1 MGVDSTRRRAGAFL
15 ATGRPA
21 VRAAVER
28 FGAFGAA
35 AVTLRPAFLGAAFLG
50 AAFLSAAFLSATVR
64 AALRGAARFFATL
77 LVAALLFA
85 ALLLIALLLP
95 ALLFVA
101 AEARR
106 LAAATAGFRAA
117 VCFFATRLRAAAA
130 EVLLARFA
138 AFFRPPVAEPFR
150 FAITRSFRNVRNQQ
164 LP

>member
-1 MGVDSTRRRAGAFL
+1 MERRPVRTADADRSRSSVDGGMGTISSSDTVRRSRLRAGAFLMGVDSTRRRAGAFL

-50 AAFLSAAFLSATVR
+50 AAFLSATVR

-85 ALLLIALLLP
+85 ALLLIAL
-95 ALLFVA
+95 
-101 AEARR
+101 
-106 LAAATAGFRAA
+106 
-117 VCFFATRLRAAAA
+117 
-130 EVLLARFA
+130 
-138 AFFRPPVAEPFR
+138 
-150 FAITRSFRNVRNQQ
+150 
-164 LP
+164 

>member
-35 AVTLRPAFLGAAFLG
+35 AVTLRPAFLGAAFL
-50 AAFLSAAFLSATVR
+50 SAAFLSATVR

-77 LVAALLFA
+77 LVAALLFG

>member
-35 AVTLRPAFLGAAFLG
+35 AVTLRPAFLG
-50 AAFLSAAFLSATVR
+50 AAFLSATVR

>member
-35 AVTLRPAFLGAAFLG
+35 AVTVRPAFLG

>member
-35 AVTLRPAFLGAAFLG
+35 AVTVRPAFLG
-50 AAFLSAAFLSATVR
+50 AAFLSATVR

-117 VCFFATRLRAAAA
+117 VCFFATRLRAA

>member
-1 MGVDSTRRRAGAFL
+1 MMPSVLAACFFAASGICGRRAAIG
-15 ATGRPA
+15 
-21 VRAAVER
+21 
-28 FGAFGAA
+28 
-35 AVTLRPAFLGAAFLG
+35 LGALRANAF
-50 AAFLSAAFLSATVR
+50 R
-64 AALRGAARFFATL
+64 
-77 LVAALLFA
+77 LLFA

-117 VCFFATRLRAAAA
+117 VCFFATRLRAA

>member
-117 VCFFATRLRAAAA
+117 VCFFATRLRAA